1 MKRAALCLLL
11 LLAACT
17 SAPHRPYGLYAD
29 APPAS
34 YAWQDEDEDEGPG
47 VLHTVLLY
55 IPNRVFDIL
64 DIVRARVRVGPG
76 FALDLRATEFADFF
90 LGAYTSIFVGIPG
103 PRTEPEINWPFGIE
117 SRAGAEVSIIDAS
130 TGVGTAPDY
139 GYLECGLGFQVLI
152 IGIDIGVD
160 PWELVDFALGI
171 VTLDPEGDDL

>member
-1 MKRAALCLLL
+1 MKRAALALLL

-17 SAPHRPYGLYAD
+17 SAPHRHLELSAG

-34 YAWQDEDEDEGPG
+34 YAWQDEDDDGPG
-47 VLHTVLLY
+47 ALHTVLLY
-55 IPNRVFDIL
+55 IPNRIFDVL

-152 IGIDIGVD
+152 IGLDLGVD
-160 PWELVDFALGI
+160 PWELVDFACGI